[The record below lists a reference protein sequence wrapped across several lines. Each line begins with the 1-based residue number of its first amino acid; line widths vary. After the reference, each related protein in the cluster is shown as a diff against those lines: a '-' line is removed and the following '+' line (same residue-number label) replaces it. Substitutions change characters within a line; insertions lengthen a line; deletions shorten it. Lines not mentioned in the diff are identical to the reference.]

1 VAHAELADTVL
12 VKIAADQPSGLSALD
27 RPNSYIGRSVPRPN
41 LARLTQGRGQ
51 YVSDIALPRMAH
63 VAFVRSPHA
72 HARIKTIDSAEAKK
86 SSGVIA
92 VVTGAELAKVI
103 TPWIG
108 VLTHLKGIKSAPQYA
123 IAVDRACWQ
132 GEAVCAVVAKTR
144 AEAEDACALIDVD
157 YEVLPSVTDAETAL
171 DAKTPVIHP
180 ELGDNLTFE
189 RVLDVGQVDKAFAEA
204 DVVVETAFIFG
215 RHTGVTNEPRA
226 IVADWNPGEQ
236 RLTVYQGTQAPH
248 MTQNIF
254 AKHLALEEH
263 QVRVLTKDVGGSF
276 GIKVH
281 IYADEMAT
289 AALSKLLKRPV
300 KFVADRLESFV
311 TDIHAR
317 DHRVKA
323 KIGVKKDGTITAFEI
338 DDLTGIGPYSMY
350 PRTSGIEA
358 NQVVNLVGGPYTCPN
373 YRARARVVFQNKNV
387 MCQYR
392 AVGHPIATAVTEG
405 LVEQA
410 AVKIG
415 MDPAELRRRN
425 LFADDAY
432 PATSAAGLKFEGL
445 SHHASLDK
453 ILKMMDYK
461 ALRAEQTSLRAR
473 GVHRGIGFASFI
485 EVTNPSAAF
494 YGVGGARISSQDG
507 ATLKLD
513 ATGAVICQSGV
524 TEQGQGTESV
534 LAQVVASSFGVP
546 IERVRVITGD
556 TDNTPYGGG
565 TWASRAAGIGGEAA
579 WQAGKA
585 LRANVLAA
593 AASILQADPHKL
605 DIERG
610 VVVDADSRRER
621 MGLDEVARVVYFRP
635 DTLPPGFQAEFM
647 VTRHYVP
654 RAWPFAFTNG
664 VQTSYVEVDIR
675 TGEVKLLKHW
685 CVEDCGTVINPQLVD
700 EQIRGGIVQGIGGV
714 LYEHCL
720 YDAAGQM
727 LNGTM
732 MDYLVPMAGEM
743 PDIEIGHVVTP
754 TADSELGAKGAGEAG
769 TAGAPACIM
778 NAINDALH
786 PLGAS
791 PITAMPITPD
801 RVLAA
806 LRRA

>member
-1 VAHAELADTVL
+1 M
-12 VKIAADQPSGLSALD
+12 KIAPDQPSGLTALD

-51 YVSDIALPRMAH
+51 YVTDVVLPRMAH

-72 HARIKTIDSAEAKK
+72 HARIKDIEAAEAKNAP
-86 SSGVIA
+86 GVVA

-103 TPWIG
+103 TPWVG
-108 VLTHLKGIKSAPQYA
+108 VLTHLKGIKSAPQHA

-132 GEAVCAVVAKTR
+132 GEAVCAVVARSR
-144 AEAEDACALIDVD
+144 AQAEDACALVEVD
-157 YEVLPSVTDAETAL
+157 YEPLPSVTDPETAL
-171 DAKTPVIHP
+171 DPKTPVIHP

-189 RVLDVGQVDKAFAEA
+189 RVLNVGEPDKGFAEA
-204 DVVVETAFIFG
+204 DAVVETTFMFG

-226 IVADWNPGEQ
+226 IVADWNPGEA

-248 MTQNIF
+248 MTQNLF

-289 AALSKLLKRPV
+289 AALAKLLKRPV

-323 KIGVKKDGTITAFEI
+323 KIGVKRDGTITAFAI
-338 DDLTGIGPYSMY
+338 DDLTGIGPYSVY

-358 NQVVNLVGGPYTCPN
+358 NQVVNLVGGPYTCAN

-405 LVEQA
+405 LVDLA
-410 AVKIG
+410 AAKIG
-415 MDPAELRRRN
+415 MDPAALRRRN
-425 LFADDAY
+425 LFPDNKY

-453 ILKMMDYK
+453 ILKMMDYDK
-461 ALRAEQTSLRAR
+461 LRAEQARLRKR
-473 GVHRGIGFASFI
+473 GIHRGIGFASFI

-507 ATLKLD
+507 ATVRLD
-513 ATGAVICQSGV
+513 ASGAVFCHSGV

-534 LAQVVASSFGVP
+534 LAQCVATAFGVP
-546 IERVRVITGD
+546 IDRVRVITGD

-585 LRANVLAA
+585 LRENVLAA
-593 AASILQADPHKL
+593 AASILQADPEAL
-605 DIERG
+605 DIRAG
-610 VVVDADSRRER
+610 IVVDADTGRER

-635 DTLPPGFQAEFM
+635 DTLPPGFQAEFA

-664 VQTSYVEVDIR
+664 VQASYLEVDTR
-675 TGEVKLLKHW
+675 TGEIKLLKHW

-700 EQIRGGIVQGIGGV
+700 EQIRGGIVQGIGAV
-714 LYEHCL
+714 LFEHCL
-720 YDAAGQM
+720 YDDAGQL
-727 LNGTM
+727 LNGNL

-743 PDIEIGHVVTP
+743 PDIDIGHVVTP
-754 TADSELGAKGAGEAG
+754 TTDSELGAKGAGEAG
-769 TAGAPACIM
+769 TAGAPACVM
-778 NAINDALH
+778 NAVNDALR
-786 PLGAS
+786 PLGAA
-791 PITAMPITPD
+791 PITAMPITPE
-801 RVLAA
+801 RVLQA
-806 LRRA
+806 LRRG

>member
-1 VAHAELADTVL
+1 M
-12 VKIAADQPSGLSALD
+12 KIADDQPSGLSALD

-51 YVSDIALPRMAH
+51 YVSDIALQRMVH

-72 HARIKTIDSAEAKK
+72 HARIKKIDTAEAKK
-86 SSGVIA
+86 APGVVA
-92 VVTGAELAKVI
+92 VVTGPELAKVI
-103 TPWIG
+103 TPWVG

-123 IAVDRACWQ
+123 IAVERACWQ
-132 GEAVCAVVAKTR
+132 GEAVCAVVARTR
-144 AEAEDACALIDVD
+144 AQAEDACALVGVEYD
-157 YEVLPSVTDAETAL
+157 VLPVVTDAETAL

-189 RVLDVGQVDKAFAEA
+189 RALNAGDPDKGFAEA
-204 DVVVETAFIFG
+204 DAIAETTFVFG
-215 RHTGVTNEPRA
+215 RHTGVTNEARS
-226 IVADWNPGEQ
+226 IVADWNPGDQ

-254 AKHLALEEH
+254 AKHLGLEEH

-281 IYADEMAT
+281 IYADEMAVV
-289 AALSKLLKRPV
+289 ALSKLLQRPV

-323 KIGVKKDGTITAFEI
+323 RIGVKKDGTITAFEI
-338 DDLTGIGPYSMY
+338 DDLTGIGPYSVY

-358 NQVVNLVGGPYTCPN
+358 NQVVNLVGSPYTCPN

-405 LVEQA
+405 LVELA
-410 AVKIG
+410 AAKIG
-415 MDPAELRRRN
+415 IDPVELRRKN
-425 LFADDAY
+425 LFADDCY
-432 PATSAAGLKFEGL
+432 PATTAAGLKLEGL

-453 ILKMMDYK
+453 ILKMMDY
-461 ALRAEQTSLRAR
+461 AGLRAEQAKLRAL

-507 ATLKLD
+507 ATVKLD
-513 ATGAVICQSGV
+513 ATGAISIHSGV

-534 LAQVVASSFGVP
+534 LAQVVATAFGVP
-546 IERVRVITGD
+546 IERVRVVTGD

-585 LRANVLAA
+585 LRGNVLAA
-593 AASILQADPHKL
+593 AASILQADPAAL
-605 DIERG
+605 DIRAG
-610 VVVDADSRRER
+610 VIVDADTGRER

-635 DTLPPGFQAEFM
+635 DTLPPGFQAEFV

-654 RAWPFAFTNG
+654 RNWPFAFTNG
-664 VQTSYVEVDIR
+664 VQASWLEVDIR

-700 EQIRGGIVQGIGGV
+700 EQIRGGIVQGIGAA
-714 LYEHCL
+714 LFEHCL
-720 YDAAGQM
+720 YDSEGQF
-727 LNGTM
+727 LNATM
-732 MDYLVPMAGEM
+732 MDYLVPMATEM
-743 PDIEIGHVVTP
+743 PDIDIGHVVTP
-754 TADSELGAKGAGEAG
+754 TMDSELGAKGAGEAG
-769 TAGAPACIM
+769 TAGAPACVM
-778 NAINDALH
+778 NAVNDALR
-786 PLGAS
+786 PLGAA
-791 PITAMPITPD
+791 PITAMPITPEL
-801 RVLAA
+801 VLNA
-806 LRRA
+806 LKSNPSP